1 MRKSLPQAND
11 LDKVIDV
18 MTYIHYHPGCSEAD
32 IANFIGFAVRQA
44 RYYVDACRYLGLV
57 EKNRYPSVVC
67 EDIFRS
73 NPHNVTERIFE
84 RIITDELMGQVFAR
98 AFVLPESDLDDYAR
112 ELVAFYHP
120 EIASSST
127 FKRRAHIIV
136 LWCNRII
143 NLSNIKHKRYG
154 IFK

>member
-1 MRKSLPQAND
+1 MKKSLPQAND

-18 MTYIHYHPGCSEAD
+18 MTYIHYHPGCSEGEIAD
-32 IANFIGFAVRQA
+32 FIGFAVRQA
-44 RYYVDACRYLGLV
+44 RYYVDACRYLDLV
-57 EKNRYPSVVC
+57 EKNRYPSAVC
-67 EDIFRS
+67 EDIFRKD
-73 NPHNVTERIFE
+73 PHSVTERVYE

-98 AFVLPESDLDDYAR
+98 AYVLPDSDIEHFSQ
-112 ELVAFYHP
+112 ELVSYYHP

-143 NLSNIKHKRYG
+143 KSSNLKLNRYG
-154 IFK
+154 ILK